1 MNNMI
6 RKYKIFI
13 LVFLFWLSSGVPGF
27 GQKYD
32 EINKIVMSYSNTNL
46 LKNSQWAL
54 YAKYYD
60 TDEVIIAKNE
70 NMSVAPASGLK
81 LITSSAAL
89 EILGEHHRFDTYL
102 YYEGVITDGSLDGNI
117 VIVGGGD
124 PCLGSDAVEGSLNL
138 EDLMDVWMKAIEDI
152 GIVEVK
158 GSILADDLKYKS
170 KPVPDHWEWIDLGN
184 YYAASSTAL
193 SINDNLYHLY
203 FKPGSGKGVDA
214 EFLRTEPVIPGLT
227 FTNYMKTGARGSG
240 DNGYVYSAPYQ
251 FNAVLRG
258 TIPAGSEEFSIK
270 GSIPDPALF
279 TAQYLT
285 KKLNDHYI
293 RVIGKPGKVAER
305 RNYDLRN
312 LIIVSVSP
320 PVRDIV
326 YILNKRSNNV
336 YAELLLKAI
345 SFKLTGIGSTE
356 DGIKHIMKFLQDKT
370 INTDGLIL
378 YDGSGLSRS
387 NAVTAKIMVDLLMA
401 NTDSRYFESFHRSL
415 SVVGDPEDIGFYK
428 DTGIGTAIEKKAWIK
443 SGLILG
449 VRSYSGYI
457 ENKSGRAIVFSFIAN
472 NYDGSG
478 SEVNRIHRELMI
490 KLAELK

>member
-1 MNNMI
+1 MTG
-6 RKYKIFI
+6 KISFFNLALLLI
-13 LVFLFWLSSGVPGF
+13 LLFAASIF

-32 EINKIVMSYSNTNL
+32 EVNNLVKSYSNSKL
-46 LKNSQWAL
+46 FKNAQWAL

-60 TDEVIIAKNE
+60 NDDVIISMNE

-89 EILGEHHRFDTYL
+89 DLLGEHHRFETYI
-102 YYEGVITDGSLDGNI
+102 YYDGEITDGSLDGDI
-117 VIVGGGD
+117 IIVGGGD

-138 EDLMDVWMKAIEDI
+138 DDLMDVWMKAIEDV

-158 GSILADDLKYKS
+158 GSILADDLKYDS
-170 KPVPDHWEWIDLGN
+170 KPIPDHWEWIDLGN
-184 YYAASSTAL
+184 YYAAQSSAL
-193 SINDNLYHLY
+193 SINDNLYYLY
-203 FKPGSGKGVDA
+203 FKPGRGKGEDA
-214 EFLRTEPVIPGLT
+214 EFLRTEPVIPGLN
-227 FTNYMKTGARGSG
+227 FTNYMKTGSSGSG
-240 DNGYVYSAPYQ
+240 DNGYVYSAPFQYE
-251 FNAVLRG
+251 AVLRG
-258 TIPAGSEEFSIK
+258 TVPAGTNEFSIK

-279 TAQYLT
+279 AAQYLS

-293 RVIGKPGKVAER
+293 RVVGEPGKVSKL

-320 PVRDIV
+320 AVRDIV
-326 YILNKRSNNV
+326 YILNKRSNNI
-336 YAELLLKAI
+336 YAELMLKAI
-345 SFKLTGIGSTE
+345 SYKLTSKGSTE
-356 DGIKHIMKFLQDKT
+356 DGLKHVRKFLKDKS
-370 INTDGLIL
+370 INTDGLML

-387 NAVTAKIMVDLLMA
+387 NAVTAKIMVDLLMENA
-401 NTDSRYFESFHRSL
+401 QSRYFESFHRSL
-415 SVVGDPEDIGFYK
+415 GVVGDPEDIGFFSN
-428 DTGIGTAIEKKAWIK
+428 TGVGTAIEKKAWIK
-443 SGLILG
+443 SGVIVR

-478 SEVNRIHRELMI
+478 SEVSRIHRELMT